1 MCMLTGA
8 RVGEVRTARFEQ
20 LNLDYVIWSK
30 PAATTKQR
38 KIHRVPISQEVVTIV
53 RQRQMIV
60 PNGNPWLFPG
70 EAVGQPVREIRR
82 FWAKV
87 QKEADLPDVRIHDL
101 RHTFASLLVSGGA
114 SLEMIGRL
122 LGHSQMQ
129 TTQRY
134 AHLMDSPLRAGVGT
148 VASILRPRPRLVH
161 DAAQD
166 EVGHPLPRTPI
177 MSNPKTNSEDYL
189 RMYRQMVRIR
199 TFEDNANQLYL
210 SAKMPGLTHMYSG
223 EEAVA
228 VGICEALKI
237 TDKITSTH
245 RGHGHCVAKGA
256 NLKEMFCELL
266 GKEEGYCRG
275 KGGSMHIADQSNGN
289 LGANA
294 IVGGSMGIATG
305 AAFSAKLLGK
315 DDVTVCFFGDGAT
328 AQGLMYEV
336 MNMAALWHLPV
347 IYACENNGYSE
358 YTKTEEIAAGSIT
371 ARAEAFGIE
380 AHQVDGQDVLAVN
393 ALTTDLVARARK
405 GEGPFFIELMTYRYH
420 GHHVG
425 DINREYYRTKAEEKD
440 WKENRDPIIRFRA
453 HLITEGLAT
462 EAEIEAMN
470 AEITADAEA
479 AVAYALNAKYPDVS
493 EVDMHV
499 FTDVKHAL
507 A

>member
-1 MCMLTGA
+1 MSL
-8 RVGEVRTARFEQ
+8 
-20 LNLDYVIWSK
+20 
-30 PAATTKQR
+30 AANTR
-38 KIHRVPISQEVVTIV
+38 S
-53 RQRQMIV
+53 
-60 PNGNPWLFPG
+60 N
-70 EAVGQPVREIRR
+70 
-82 FWAKV
+82 
-87 QKEADLPDVRIHDL
+87 AD
-101 RHTFASLLVSGGA
+101 
-114 SLEMIGRL
+114 
-122 LGHSQMQ
+122 
-129 TTQRY
+129 
-134 AHLMDSPLRAGVGT
+134 
-148 VASILRPRPRLVH
+148 
-161 DAAQD
+161 
-166 EVGHPLPRTPI
+166 
-177 MSNPKTNSEDYL
+177 DYL

-228 VGICEALKI
+228 VGICEALKV

-256 NLKEMFCELL
+256 NFKEMFCELL

-305 AAFSAKLLGK
+305 SAFTAKLLGK

-328 AQGLMYEV
+328 AQGLWYEV

-358 YTKTEEIAAGSIT
+358 YTKTDEIAAGSIT

-393 ALTTDLVARARK
+393 NLTSKLVARCRK
-405 GEGPFFIELMTYRYH
+405 GEGPFFIELKTYRYH

-425 DINREYYRTKAEEKD
+425 DINREYYRTKDEERE
-440 WKENRDPIIRFRA
+440 WKQTKDPITLFA
-453 HLITEGLAT
+453 AYLIKEGLAT
-462 EAEIEAMN
+462 TEDLDAMQAEIKKDATEAVN
-470 AEITADAEA
+470 
-479 AVAYALNAKYPDVS
+479 YALNAKYPDVD

-499 FTDVKHAL
+499 FTDIEHAT

>member
-1 MCMLTGA
+1 M
-8 RVGEVRTARFEQ
+8 
-20 LNLDYVIWSK
+20 S
-30 PAATTKQR
+30 TK
-38 KIHRVPISQEVVTIV
+38 KSQ
-53 RQRQMIV
+53 
-60 PNGNPWLFPG
+60 
-70 EAVGQPVREIRR
+70 
-82 FWAKV
+82 
-87 QKEADLPDVRIHDL
+87 
-101 RHTFASLLVSGGA
+101 
-114 SLEMIGRL
+114 
-122 LGHSQMQ
+122 
-129 TTQRY
+129 
-134 AHLMDSPLRAGVGT
+134 
-148 VASILRPRPRLVH
+148 
-161 DAAQD
+161 
-166 EVGHPLPRTPI
+166 
-177 MSNPKTNSEDYL
+177 TNTEHYM
-189 RMYRQMVRIR
+189 RMYRQMIRIR

-256 NLKEMFCELL
+256 EFKEMFCELL

-305 AAFSAKLLGK
+305 AAFTAKLLRK

-336 MNMAALWHLPV
+336 MNMAALWKLPV

-358 YTKTEEIAAGSIT
+358 YTRTDEIAAGSIT

-380 AHQVDGQDVLAVN
+380 AHQVDGQDVLAV
-393 ALTTDLVARARK
+393 TDLATKLVERARK

-425 DINREYYRTKAEEKD
+425 DINREYYRSKEEEKE
-440 WKENRDPIIRFRA
+440 WRENRDPIKRFGNWLA
-453 HLITEGLAT
+453 KEGIAT
-462 EAEIEAMN
+462 DAELTAMQD
-470 AEITADAEA
+470 EVSADAKA
-479 AVAYALNAKYPDVS
+479 AVEYALGAKYPDAS

-499 FTDVKHAL
+499 FVD
-507 A
+507 